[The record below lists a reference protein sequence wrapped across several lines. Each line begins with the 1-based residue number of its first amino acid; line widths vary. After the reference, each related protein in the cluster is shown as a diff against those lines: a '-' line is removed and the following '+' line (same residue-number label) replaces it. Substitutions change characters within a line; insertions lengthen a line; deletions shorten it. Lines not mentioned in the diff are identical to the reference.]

1 MKDEIIISE
10 EKLIQWIDSTYKSF
24 KELISYYKCAM
35 MEVETKFNVL
45 NEELSLKYD
54 HNPIET
60 IKSRIKSPES
70 IINKMKRRNIDNNIK
85 SLEENLF
92 DIAGVRII
100 CSYISDIYMLR
111 DALLKQDDV
120 RLIQEKDYIKNPK
133 PNGYRSLHLIIEI
146 PIFLHDRKKL
156 MKVEVQIRTLSM
168 DFWAS
173 LEHKIKYKKNLNENI
188 VEEIRTELLDCAN
201 ICNQLDERIELIK
214 SKAES

>member
-1 MKDEIIISE
+1 
-10 EKLIQWIDSTYKSF
+10 
-24 KELISYYKCAM
+24 
-35 MEVETKFNVL
+35 
-45 NEELSLKYD
+45 
-54 HNPIET
+54 
-60 IKSRIKSPES
+60 
-70 IINKMKRRNIDNNIK
+70 MKRRNIDNNIK

-214 SKAES
+214 TKAES